1 MYVSC
6 CFLLLASAAVALQRI
21 SLHRFKSARRTLQEV
36 DSAVEQLQSK
46 YVGNGPVPE
55 PLTNYL
61 DAQYYGVIGIGTPPQ
76 SFKVVFDTGSSNLWV
91 PSKKCKW
98 TDIACWLH
106 NKYDSS
112 KSSTYKA
119 NGTTFSIHYG
129 SGSLSGFLST
139 DTVTLGGL
147 KVQYSDYFYLLLIF
161 SLLQLGLL
169 VAGTVAV
176 NVVLALPAGSI
187 ISISTMYSYC
197 CILLQTV

>member
-1 MYVSC
+1 MWKIVCVSC
-6 CFLLLASAAVALQRI
+6 CILLLASAAVALQRI

-46 YVGNGPVPE
+46 YIANGPVPE

-119 NGTTFSIHYG
+119 NGTAFAIQYG

-147 KVQYSDYFYLLLIF
+147 KV
-161 SLLQLGLL
+161 
-169 VAGTVAV
+169 
-176 NVVLALPAGSI
+176 
-187 ISISTMYSYC
+187 
-197 CILLQTV
+197 

>member
-1 MYVSC
+1 M
-6 CFLLLASAAVALQRI
+6 AVAVQRI
-21 SLHRFKSARRTLQEV
+21 SLHRFKSARRTLKEV
-36 DSAVEQLQSK
+36 DSEVDQLQYK
-46 YVGNGPVPE
+46 YTGNGPVPE

-61 DAQYYGVIGIGTPPQ
+61 DAQYYGEIGIGTPPQ

-98 TDIACWLH
+98 SDIACWLH

-119 NGTTFSIHYG
+119 NGTKFAIQYG

-147 KVQYSDYFYLLLIF
+147 KVQYHNSTVF
-161 SLLQLGLL
+161 QL
-169 VAGTVAV
+169 
-176 NVVLALPAGSI
+176 
-187 ISISTMYSYC
+187 
-197 CILLQTV
+197 